1 MFEILNDLK
10 FGGKLSRTKITKT
23 VSSHDKPKDAYLKKL
38 KMVTT
43 LNDWKVWINQSDCLI
58 PLF

>member
-43 LNDWKVWINQSDCLI
+43 LND
-58 PLF
+58 